1 MELIKF
7 LRGVLLL
14 VPLFFISCG
23 INHNNQVK
31 TSIKVLN
38 SYVVS
43 LDKLPSNNLNAF
55 NGFYKLVEIDEKIIF
70 YFFDWNDKKIYLID
84 LFNDE
89 LYQTIDLSSINNI
102 QFNNRVDVNINNKN
116 QIAVFSDSDQL
127 LTMVDFNGNV
137 IQQIIT
143 SGMYNNHPFVT
154 VSFGPVSM
162 KYDNYDNSY
171 LTQIAFIDIILRNK
185 GKFKEYFKRPMFAK
199 IELDNDSISLIEFD
213 LPYNYLQGKYYG
225 TTDIYTAIDL
235 NGNLIFSYPPE
246 DSLYIYKKGNNNLL
260 SKYCSVGEIGD
271 VGEYDI
277 AKLQDFSY
285 LRKYHIEEGNF
296 KNLIINE
303 FDSTYYRIFEIG
315 KEYLNSDGLITDF
328 TSTPWGVV
336 KMDSKLNFMEKLYFE
351 DSVYGNKAFLPIKD
365 EILISRKFKGISNML
380 EFDLIKIL

>member
-7 LRGVLLL
+7 LKGVLLL
-14 VPLFFISCG
+14 VPLLFISCG
-23 INHNNQVK
+23 INHNNQIK

-38 SYVVS
+38 SYEVS

-55 NGFYKLVEIDEKIIF
+55 NGFYKLVEIDKKIIF

-102 QFNNRVDVNINNKN
+102 QFNNRVDVNINNKD

-127 LTMVDFNGNV
+127 LTIVDFNGNV

-185 GKFKEYFKRPMFAK
+185 SKFKEYFERPMFAK
-199 IELDNDSISLIEFD
+199 IELDNDSISIIQFD
-213 LPYNYLQGKYYG
+213 LPYNYIQGNYYG
-225 TTDIYTAIDL
+225 TTDIYTEIDL
-235 NGNLIFSYPPE
+235 NGDLIFSYPPE

-271 VGEYDI
+271 VEEYDI
-277 AKLQDFSY
+277 EKLQDFSY

-296 KNLIINE
+296 NGIVVYIKPDVEACRNPNLPKFIKMAHLLTVRLALKRIHELGKNYDESPYQKYI
-303 FDSTYYRIFEIG
+303 
-315 KEYLNSDGLITDF
+315 DF
-328 TSTPWGVV
+328 LYETI
-336 KMDSKLNFMEKLYFE
+336 KM
-351 DSVYGNKAFLPIKD
+351 A
-365 EILISRKFKGISNML
+365 ISS
-380 EFDLIKIL
+380 EEAS